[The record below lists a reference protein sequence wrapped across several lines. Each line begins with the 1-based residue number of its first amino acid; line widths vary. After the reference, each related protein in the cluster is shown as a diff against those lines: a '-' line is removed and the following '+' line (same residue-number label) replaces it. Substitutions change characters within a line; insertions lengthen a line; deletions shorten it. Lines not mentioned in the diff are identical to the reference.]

1 MQAALEKELA
11 ETEAA
16 ATAAKRAT
24 NGEDHEM
31 AGTDDLATKDDD
43 ASEAE
48 SEDLEADSSGSD
60 EEDEDEEGAEGAE
73 GAEGDE
79 DMEMA
84 EGDEKP
90 TGNVKAG
97 EQKPM
102 PQQGQAQ
109 VMVH

>member
-11 ETEAA
+11 ETEAKA
-16 ATAAKRAT
+16 IT

-31 AGTDDLATKDDD
+31 TGAEESVAKAKEDDEV
-43 ASEAE
+43 SEAG

-60 EEDEDEEGAEGAE
+60 DDEEDDDGGD
-73 GAEGDE
+73 GEGDE

-90 TGNVKAG
+90 AEPTTNS
-97 EQKPM
+97 EQKAKPLQVQ
-102 PQQGQAQ
+102 PE
-109 VMVH
+109 VMVN

>member
-16 ATAAKRAT
+16 ATAARQAT

-31 AGTDDLATKDDD
+31 EGTDEQATKDDD

-60 EEDEDEEGAEGAE
+60 DEDDDEEGAEGV
-73 GAEGDE
+73 EGDE

-90 TGNVKAG
+90 TENVKAS
-97 EQKPM
+97 EQKPI